1 MPVTSTVLTPIFVT
15 SCDAT
20 AAQTIDVPATARYA
34 MPVLSA
40 EKCSTCCM
48 YSVSIRNIE
57 KSAVPRM
64 KPATFAPLTVLILKI
79 ENDIS
84 GASARPS

>member
-1 MPVTSTVLTPIFVT
+1 MPVF
-15 SCDAT
+15 
-20 AAQTIDVPATARYA
+20 
-34 MPVLSA
+34 SA